1 MPGPFL
7 KHLSIL
13 KPKTMKNNLQTNP
26 VALKVIILITCFML
40 VMLYNKSKAGS
51 LTASAYKK
59 ITASCKID
67 VAKK

>member
-1 MPGPFL
+1 
-7 KHLSIL
+7 
-13 KPKTMKNNLQTNP
+13 MKNNLQTNP

-59 ITASCKID
+59 IPASCKQD
-67 VAKK
+67 LAKK